1 MNTAYANTLEFSF
14 FSEASLK
21 FNILLKALGH
31 KEFASSEHGEVEQH
45 IYNQGFEILR
55 CLFQGY
61 LDKISKTEV
70 IQPSVLNINNQRLS
84 NRRKGSSRKLTTLF
98 GEVTVSRIS
107 YSSPAKKSFFPLD
120 NQLNLA
126 QRKFSDGVQHRVTV
140 EASKGS
146 FDDAIEAMNDTTAAS
161 IAKRQSLQIVQDTAK
176 DFDAYYEQNRYI
188 KEEDTTDLLVIS
200 GDGKGIVMRPD
211 SLRECTKRKVLKG
224 RKIGSRLSQG
234 EKKDRKRMAQVAS
247 VYTVLPHIR
256 VAESIMQSPTEK
268 DENIKQFRP
277 VARNKRV
284 WASVEK
290 ESKDVIKESFL
301 EALQRDPKQKRQ
313 WVVVVDG
320 QPSQL
325 IAINKI
331 MQELNVNATIIM
343 DFIHVLE
350 YLWSAA
356 WCFFKKGSQDAE
368 KWVANQSLK
377 VLRGKAAQ
385 VAKGM
390 RIKATKNKVKS
401 RLSVDKCAKYLLKN
415 KSRLAYDKALEQG
428 FPIAS
433 GIIEGACRHL
443 INDRLDITG
452 ARWGLDG
459 AEAILKLRS
468 IRSSGDFD
476 SYWTFHKQQEKLR
489 NYCPNKLENSP
500 N

>member
-1 MNTAYANTLEFSF
+1 MNTAYANTQEFSP

-21 FNILLKALGH
+21 FNTLIKALSN
-31 KEFASSEHGEVEQH
+31 KELANVEHGKVEQH
-45 IYNQGFEILR
+45 IFNQGFEVLR

-61 LDKISKTEV
+61 LDKISKEEV
-70 IQPSVLNINNQRLS
+70 IQPSVLNINNERLS
-84 NRRKGSSRKLTTLF
+84 NRRKGSSRQLTTLF

-126 QRKFSDGVQHRVTV
+126 RRKFSDGVQHRVTV

-146 FDDAIEAMNDTTAAS
+146 FDEATKSINDTTAAS

-176 DFDAYYEQNRYI
+176 DFDAYYAQNRYV
-188 KEEDTTDLLVIS
+188 KEENTTDLLVIS

-211 SLRECTKRKVLKG
+211 SLRECTKRKILKG
-224 RKIGSRLSQG
+224 QKIGSRLSQG

-256 VAESIMQSPTEK
+256 TADSIMQSPTEK

-290 ESKDVIKESFL
+290 EAKEVIRESFL

-331 MQELNVNATIIM
+331 MTELNVKATIII

-350 YLWSAA
+350 YVWSAA
-356 WCFFKKGSQDAE
+356 WCFFKKGSQEAE
-368 KWVANQSLK
+368 KWVAKQSLK
-377 VLRGKAAQ
+377 ILRGEAAQ
-385 VAKGM
+385 VVKGM
-390 RIKATKNKVKS
+390 RIKATKNKLKK
-401 RLSVDKCAKYLLKN
+401 RQSVDKCAKYLLKN
-415 KSRLAYDKALEQG
+415 KSWLAYDKALEQG

-443 INDRLDITG
+443 LNDRLDITG
-452 ARWGLDG
+452 ARWSLDG
-459 AEAILKLRS
+459 AEAIVKLRS

-476 SYWTFHKQQEKLR
+476 SYWEFHKQQEKLR
-489 NYCPNKLENSP
+489 NYCPNNLEKSF
-500 N
+500 